1 MSKIKIPEELKKFL
15 HIKNI
20 RYSNT
25 SLELMAEVF
34 NLGVYYGNPDN
45 VDTVATIIPGGVN
58 YVDVDRLLS

>member
-1 MSKIKIPEELKKFL
+1 
-15 HIKNI
+15 
-20 RYSNT
+20 
-25 SLELMAEVF
+25 MAEVF